1 MKTTYISYKYD
12 TSSISEGQV
21 FPTFKALFKAV
32 THREPPTGKASYDA
46 AKDNLHRYLDW
57 DLCCNRNPH
66 EKSKR
71 AVIVLAIHHPP
82 LPPLKDGRGKM
93 GIYIGDLKSL
103 LMQVIYQE
111 GSYDGKP
118 SELFNQLGLFSK
130 YFDEM
135 KRTEKVQ
142 RALERNGNPFDYN
155 LWGNDQHLGK
165 DTYNRIMRQKL
176 KEIVTTALNSL
187 QKEGIIEWHE
197 HYIVIPNLYNE
208 QYELKNFLQFK
219 EEYKECKRNLG
230 QAAARKNSVLNA
242 ELVATLLFKPIDY
255 KRVKENNL
263 LNYRDN
269 ATKRQTQAIEN
280 YQQFLM
286 QCSIK
291 EYHHQEELPKKSNLP
306 EQWRFFRNPK
316 LNKLY
321 SRFQK
326 EYAPTLLGGTLFW
339 KQIHIVIADKN
350 KLKQYFN
357 YEKNSQIDKTAS
369 DMVSLKVLDY
379 MERQL
384 KKQTI
389 TPDEDDIDDI
399 RTGFGLSRIEREYSL
414 KYSKSAMD
422 LHTHLKELYNETT
435 SDEEFNYSKGE

>member
-1 MKTTYISYKYD
+1 MNVKK
-12 TSSISEGQV
+12 
-21 FPTFKALFKAV
+21 
-32 THREPPTGKASYDA
+32 
-46 AKDNLHRYLDW
+46 NL
-57 DLCCNRNPH
+57 
-66 EKSKR
+66 S
-71 AVIVLAIHHPP
+71 
-82 LPPLKDGRGKM
+82 
-93 GIYIGDLKSL
+93 
-103 LMQVIYQE
+103 
-111 GSYDGKP
+111 
-118 SELFNQLGLFSK
+118 
-130 YFDEM
+130 
-135 KRTEKVQ
+135 
-142 RALERNGNPFDYN
+142 
-155 LWGNDQHLGK
+155 
-165 DTYNRIMRQKL
+165 
-176 KEIVTTALNSL
+176 
-187 QKEGIIEWHE
+187 
-197 HYIVIPNLYNE
+197 
-208 QYELKNFLQFK
+208 
-219 EEYKECKRNLG
+219 

-291 EYHHQEELPKKSNLP
+291 ECYHREELPEESELP
-306 EQWRFFRNPK
+306 DKWCFFQNPK

-326 EYAPTLLGGTLFW
+326 KYAPTLLGGTLFW

-350 KLKQYFN
+350 KLKQHFN
-357 YEKNSQIDKTAS
+357 SEKSFPIDKTAS
-369 DMVSLKVLDY
+369 DMVSLNVLNY
-379 MERQL
+379 MKKQL

-389 TPDEDDIDDI
+389 TPDEDDIGDI
-399 RTGFGLSRIEREYSL
+399 RTGFGLPRIGQKYSL